1 MSLDTRTER
10 RQARQRRN
18 LVIGGVAA
26 LASVLSVSLLVAL
39 LTGGADQPASAEQ
52 PNGPSTSAWTPTDD
66 DVWSEAPS
74 TTSVP
79 TVTAPGLT
87 AATGTPTATTPAA
100 PQRTAV
106 TVARTTSAP
115 RPADP
120 APATPTTTM
129 TTSPTSNVPPGQL
142 KRPKPKTTPP
152 PRR

>member
-18 LVIGGVAA
+18 LVIGGVVA

-39 LTGGADQPASAEQ
+39 LTGGGPDQPASAHQ
-52 PNGPSTSAWTPTDD
+52 PNQPATSAWTPTDD
-66 DVWSEAPS
+66 DVWSDAPT

-79 TVTAPGLT
+79 TSSAPGLT
-87 AATGTPTATTPAA
+87 ADTGTPTATTTAA
-100 PQRTAV
+100 PRRTAV

-115 RPADP
+115 ALAGPTTP
-120 APATPTTTM
+120 APTM
-129 TTSPTSNVPPGQL
+129 TTSPTSKVPPGQL